1 MRTDRKFKTIGT
13 KQCED
18 YLHQIINTRH
28 RMTLTKLRLSNHKLT
43 IETDRYLRSYKK
55 PEERMCLDLFGCSLR
70 KHGERV
76 GLCRQIRE
84 TFIFSCISF
93 PITEQYFWGLRP
105 DFSANIFFTLSRLQ
119 TIYFVFLDP
128 QKKFF
133 KISHSSVQ
141 KNNGPSF
148 TMFLPCS
155 KSINSL
161 PGSFNYK
168 NIFFSRKIAFFIL
181 SKFLSTLCY

>member
-1 MRTDRKFKTIGT
+1 
-13 KQCED
+13 
-18 YLHQIINTRH
+18 
-28 RMTLTKLRLSNHKLT
+28 
-43 IETDRYLRSYKK
+43 
-55 PEERMCLDLFGCSLR
+55 MCLDLFGCCLR

-128 QKKFF
+128 QKNFF

-168 NIFFSRKIAFFIL
+168 NIFFSRKISFFIL
-181 SKFLSTLCY
+181 SKLLSTLCY